1 MMSFQKKKKLK
12 IKNCMKFNIGYY
24 LKLTKLD

>member
-1 MMSFQKKKKLK
+1 MMSFQKKKLK